1 MLKNIKIEN
10 FKCFENEKL
19 DLKPLTLITGTNS
32 SGKSSLLQA
41 ILLLG
46 DHKDL
51 EITKYLQSLGDFDD
65 LKNKYINPTAFYI
78 NAEFN
83 DKQVVALNYS
93 KHSEALDNPAGKL
106 SFPSDLTY
114 LNANRQVFKE
124 LQAVVPSTKEERK
137 FGISGEY
144 ITVYFDRFK
153 DEPIEE
159 DLITKTAP
167 SYTLEGQTNYWLNR
181 ITSYSYELHTESS
194 GSSHVRSFY
203 KNDEGLT
210 FKPCNIGTG
219 ISFLSSIIIACLS
232 AKPNNIIIIE
242 NPEIHLH
249 PQSQSNLAG
258 FFAFIASKGIQ
269 LIIETHNDHL
279 INRIRY
285 EVFKENINSKDVI
298 IHYKNHKASF
308 EQISI
313 NNKGMFVDKNKENS
327 FPKGFYDATLQEI
340 FTINRGD

>member
-10 FKCFENEKL
+10 FKCFENEII

-51 EITKYLQSLGDFDD
+51 EITNYLQTLGSFDD
-65 LKNKYINPTAFYI
+65 LKNKYINPDAYYI
-78 NAEFN
+78 NAEFSDGQN
-83 DKQVVALNYS
+83 ASLTFCKKIEMFG
-93 KHSEALDNPAGKL
+93 KHDSYL
-106 SFPSDLTY
+106 SYPNNLTY

-124 LQAVVPSTKEERK
+124 LQAVVPSKKEERK

-167 SYTLEGQTNYWLNR
+167 SYTLEGQTNYWLNK
-181 ITSYSYELHTESS
+181 ITNYSYELQTESS
-194 GSSHVRSFY
+194 GSSHVRTFY

-210 FKPCNIGTG
+210 FKPGNIGTG
-219 ISFLSSIIIACLS
+219 ISFLSTIIIACLS

-249 PQSQSNLAG
+249 PQSQSNLAS